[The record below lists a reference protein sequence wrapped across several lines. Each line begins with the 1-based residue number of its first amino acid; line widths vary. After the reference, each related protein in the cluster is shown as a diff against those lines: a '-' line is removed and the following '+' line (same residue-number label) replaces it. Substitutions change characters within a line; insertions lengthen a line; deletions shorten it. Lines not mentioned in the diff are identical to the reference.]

1 MLNKKS
7 DIHIIILI
15 SMLIISVSLFTY
27 QVTLTRLYSAILF
40 YHYVFL
46 VTSFAILGVGI
57 GSVLAYKDKRQK
69 NILDSEKV
77 MTKLKIGSLILS
89 CGFILVFVLIYVQP
103 FIDSLIVYIV
113 LGIVPFVISG
123 YLYAIMFRAWATVS
137 GKLYF
142 ADLIGAGLGSII
154 IVLLLD
160 NIGMLRTVVLIC
172 ILPLIVMIIV
182 PSLNKKLNIAGC
194 LLATALALCLFLPTT
209 AIHRIETN
217 FYALLNNSGKTYGD
231 MQRAGLAPEIVF
243 SRWDSFARTDLI
255 RLGAIHEVKILT
267 IDGAAN
273 APMYVFDGNIES
285 LYVFK
290 ENTGYIPFIIG
301 ENESSLIIGAGG
313 GRGILYAL
321 AAGSTNIAAVEINP
335 ASVEAARAF
344 GDFNG
349 HIFDRPEVRTYIQ
362 DGRNFVRTTDEGF
375 DIIFLSLVV
384 TNTAHGVG
392 FALSENYI
400 HTVEAMEDYLDALNY
415 NGRIA
420 FVAHDQSTLVRLTS
434 TAIQALLNRGV
445 PLENTPSHLA
455 LFYYVADAGG
465 GAAQMIA
472 PVIIVKNEPFNVD
485 TSTILLEEIF
495 NIGASP
501 AYVPHV
507 HEVGIVAQVQRGQL
521 SFEQFVDSFGMR
533 ADPVTDNSPY
543 FFNFNR
549 GVPSVLLQILA
560 FSLIG
565 SVSLIIAFAKKKGS
579 LKPSIYF
586 GLLGMG
592 FMMVQIPFIQMF
604 ILYLGHPT
612 LAFSYVLAAM
622 LIGCGIGGF
631 LSQHKLFKKT
641 VGRIYIAPILA
652 AMVIFVLLLSLSF
665 IFQMTSGLD
674 SALKVII
681 AAVIVVIPGIFMGMP
696 FPRGMTLLGASE
708 RSDIIPVMWGINGT
722 LSVVGSVLSIILSMS
737 FGFDIALLA
746 GVMIYVGIGFFK
758 EI

>member
-1 MLNKKS
+1 MLA
-7 DIHIIILI
+7 I
-15 SMLIISVSLFTY
+15 SISLFMY

-57 GSVLAYKDKRQK
+57 GSVLAYKDKRWK
-69 NILDSEKV
+69 SIADSEKV
-77 MTKLKIGSLILS
+77 ITKLEKGSFVLS
-89 CGFILVFVLIYVQP
+89 CGFISIFVLIYVQP
-103 FIDSLIVYIV
+103 FIDSLIIYIV
-113 LGIVPFVISG
+113 LGIIPFVISG
-123 YLYAIMFRAWATVS
+123 YLYAILFRAWATVS

-172 ILPLIVMIIV
+172 ILPLIVMLIL
-182 PSLNKKLNIAGC
+182 PSTYKKLKIAGC
-194 LLATALALCLFLPTT
+194 LLSVALTLCLFLPIA
-209 AIHRIETN
+209 AIHRVETN

-231 MQRAGLAPEIVF
+231 MQRTGLEPEIVF

-255 RLGAIHEVKILT
+255 RLGGIHEVKILT

-273 APMYVFDGNIES
+273 APMYVFDGDTES

-290 ENTGYIPFIIG
+290 ANTGYIPFIIG
-301 ENESSLIIGAGG
+301 ENQSSLIIGAGG

-321 AAGSTNIAAVEINP
+321 AAGSTNIVAVEINP
-335 ASVEAARAF
+335 ASIEAAREF

-362 DGRNFVRTTDEGF
+362 DGRSFVRTTKEHF

-400 HTVEAMEDYLDALNY
+400 HTVEAIEDYLDALNY
-415 NGRIA
+415 NGKIA
-420 FVAHDQSTLVRLTS
+420 FVAHDQNSLVRLTTTS
-434 TAIQALLNRGV
+434 IQALLNRGV
-445 PLENTPSHLA
+445 SLENAPKHLA

-465 GAAQMIA
+465 GSAQMIA
-472 PVIIVKNEPFNVD
+472 PVIIVKNEPFSVD

-495 NIGASP
+495 NIDATP
-501 AYVPHV
+501 AYIPHV
-507 HEVGIVAQVQRGQL
+507 HEVGIVAQVQRGEL
-521 SFEQFVDSFGMR
+521 SFEQFVDSFNMR
-533 ADPVTDNSPY
+533 AEPVTDNSPY
-543 FFNFNR
+543 FFNFDR
-549 GVPSVLLQILA
+549 GVPSVLMQILA

-565 SVSLIIAFAKKKGS
+565 SFLLLIPLAKKKRS

-604 ILYLGHPT
+604 ILYLGHPA

-631 LSQHKLFKKT
+631 LSQRKLFKKI
-641 VGRIYIAPILA
+641 VGRIYVAPILA
-652 AMVIFVLLLSLSF
+652 ATVIFVLLFSLSF
-665 IFQMTSGLD
+665 IFQMTSGFD
-674 SALKVII
+674 TTLKVIV
-681 AAVIVVIPGIFMGMP
+681 AAVAVVIPGIFMGMP
-696 FPRGMTLLGASE
+696 FPRGMALLGASE
-708 RSDIIPVMWGINGT
+708 RNDIIPVMWGVNGT
-722 LSVVGSVLSIILSMS
+722 LSVVGSLLSIILSMS

-746 GVMIYVGIGFFK
+746 GVVIYIGIGFFR